1 MAIGL
6 GRGDGLTEPGHAT
19 KGVGRR
25 RGEKKNAVSHVRK
38 RRPSWFCFY
47 DHQIFI
53 YDVSRKDRKNEKGG
67 KDIGKN
73 STQKK

>member
-38 RRPSWFCFY
+38 RRPS
-47 DHQIFI
+47 
-53 YDVSRKDRKNEKGG
+53 
-67 KDIGKN
+67 
-73 STQKK
+73 